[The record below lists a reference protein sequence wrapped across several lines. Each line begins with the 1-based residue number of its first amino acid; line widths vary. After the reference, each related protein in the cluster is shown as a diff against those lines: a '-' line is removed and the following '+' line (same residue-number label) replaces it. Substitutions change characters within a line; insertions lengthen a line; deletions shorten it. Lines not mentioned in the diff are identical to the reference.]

1 MDIEGFRSSPVG
13 ILVPIRGTDNRRDE
27 EYQHYAFVPHPL
39 PYELV
44 LTTNTHNQVSKAS
57 MAIGRLQEA
66 LRKLPNPQVL
76 LQPSLRREAQSTS
89 ALEGTYAP
97 LNDIFEGEFV
107 DEANLKE
114 NVREILNYVKAANLA
129 LESLKTKPICVTMLS
144 ELQAILVQGTRSA
157 QRDLG
162 VIRTGQ
168 VIIGDETK
176 TVQEARFVPPPPG
189 DALIEAMS
197 DWEKWINAESDLS
210 PVIKAALGHYQF
222 EALHPYTDGNGRL
235 GRLVI
240 SLQFVEAKVLDLPI
254 LNLSDWFNSQKE
266 KYKDELLKVSLT
278 GDFDKWVSY
287 FCEAI
292 VRQSEREIKRIDSL
306 LKFKVE
312 LTKKLLDQKK
322 RGIIFQMGEGLIGS
336 PVVTIP
342 RLADKHSVSYPTAS
356 SVVRKL
362 VMMGILR
369 EVTGRQYQKIY
380 LCMEVLKTLESTAGS
395 NWP

>member
-1 MDIEGFRSSPVG
+1 MNIEEFRTSPAGV
-13 ILVPIRGTDNRRDE
+13 LVPITGTDSRRDE
-27 EYQHYAFVPHPL
+27 QYQHYAFVPHPL
-39 PYELV
+39 PYDLV

-66 LRKLPNPQVL
+66 LKKLPNPQVL
-76 LQPSLRREAQSTS
+76 LQPALRREAQSTS

-97 LNDIFEGEFV
+97 LNDIFEGDFV

-114 NVREILNYVKAANLA
+114 NVREILNYVRAANRA
-129 LESLKTKPICVTMLS
+129 LELLKIKPVCVTMLS
-144 ELQAILVQGTRSA
+144 ELQAILVRGTRSA
-157 QRDLG
+157 RRDLG

-176 TVQEARFVPPPPG
+176 SVQEARFIPPPPG
-189 DALIEAMS
+189 DSLIESMS

-254 LNLSDWFNSQKE
+254 LNLSDWFNLQKD

-278 GDFDKWVSY
+278 GDFDAWVSY

-292 VRQSEREIKRIDSL
+292 VGQSEREIRRIDAL
-306 LKFKVE
+306 LQFKTE
-312 LTKKLLDQKK
+312 LTKKLLEQKE
-322 RGIIFQMGEGLIGS
+322 RGIIFQMAEGLIGS
-336 PVVTIP
+336 PVVTIQ
-342 RLADKHSVSYPTAS
+342 RLADEHSVSYPTAS
-356 SVVRKL
+356 SVVRKFIK
-362 VMMGILR
+362 MGILR
-369 EVTGRQYQKIY
+369 EVTGRQYHKIY
-380 LCMEVLKTLESTAGS
+380 LCVNVLKTLESANSSEWT
-395 NWP
+395 